1 MTDKFDGT
9 GEHGFAPVATE
20 APMIYLSRDAILRR
34 EDIVTE
40 EVEVP
45 EWGGTVR
52 VRGMSGV
59 ERDAFEA
66 SLIEQPVANGQRK
79 RRNQTAT
86 KSNLANV
93 RAKLCTWCI
102 VDGSGGRLFADA
114 DVVALGAKSAAALD
128 RIYDVATR
136 LSGITD
142 EDVEEVAE
150 KMVEHP
156 FDETSTP

>member
-1 MTDKFDGT
+1 MLRLLPALPSTLPDRMT
-9 GEHGFAPVATE
+9 
-20 APMIYLSRDAILRR
+20 YLSRDTILQR

-40 EVEVP
+40 DVEVP
-45 EWGGTVR
+45 EWSGTVR

-93 RAKLCTWCI
+93 QGQALRLVHRGRERGPDVHGCRR
-102 VDGSGGRLFADA
+102 GGAWGQ
-114 DVVALGAKSAAALD
+114 VCGGA
-128 RIYDVATR
+128 
-136 LSGITD
+136 
-142 EDVEEVAE
+142 
-150 KMVEHP
+150 
-156 FDETSTP
+156 